1 MPPGSLPTSLWV
13 AHWLCLL
20 ETLPGM
26 YGPINLVTLRFSCEI
41 LDLPANLHVVYT
53 EAWVLC

>member
-1 MPPGSLPTSLWV
+1 
-13 AHWLCLL
+13 
-20 ETLPGM
+20 M